1 MKLWYLTCALLASF
15 AVIWAASGE
24 EESEEQEESEAS
36 KLPRQQHG
44 QGFKIISFDAV
55 GKNIAL
61 GLDYLVPFL
70 EVPVKRK
77 RNAPPKPLV
86 IINSAALLSCGLVAA
101 GGIFVGHLIRSLGLE
116 AITGDAHR
124 PIFGNS
130 SNHRPKSSEEMTTTT
145 MAPQASNNAT
155 SRGFFEDEYSLPK
168 IFENFKL
175 VYKNET
181 GDRVGESKNQLFSF
195 NFCLNYNIFIATSLP
210 NILNTIERTFLKNDV
225 DLSTCLLKSICTLT
239 RKAGDKVRQGQ
250 ATDMEHLLDNATS
263 WSWLLSWLEQSA
275 FREAIDAG
283 KVPGPHHCSAKYP
296 ECKWAVPEDKIE
308 ELVRNNVQFK

>member
-1 MKLWYLTCALLASF
+1 MKLWYLTCVLLASF

-24 EESEEQEESEAS
+24 GEPEEQEETEAS
-36 KLPRQQHG
+36 KLPRQQPG
-44 QGFKIISFDAV
+44 QGFKILSFDAV

-86 IINSAALLSCGLVAA
+86 IVNSAALLSCGLVAA

-130 SNHRPKSSEEMTTTT
+130 SNHKPKSSEEMTTTT
-145 MAPQASNNAT
+145 IPPPSSDNAT
-155 SRGFFEDEYSLPK
+155 SRGLFENDFGLPK

-181 GDRVGESKNQLFSF
+181 GDRV
-195 NFCLNYNIFIATSLP
+195 ATSLP
-210 NILNTIERTFLKNDV
+210 NILSTIERTFIKNDV
-225 DLSTCLLKSICTLT
+225 DLSTCILKSVCTLT
-239 RKAGDKVRQGQ
+239 RKASERVRKGE
-250 ATDMEHLLDNATS
+250 ATDIEHLLDNATS
-263 WSWLLSWLEQSA
+263 WSWLLSLLEQSA

-283 KVPGPHHCSAKYP
+283 KVSGLHHCSAKYP
-296 ECKWAVPEDKIE
+296 ECKWSVPEEKIL

>member
-1 MKLWYLTCALLASF
+1 MKLWYLTCVLLASF

-24 EESEEQEESEAS
+24 EESEEQEESEAT
-36 KLPRQQHG
+36 KLPRQQHD
-44 QGFKIISFDAV
+44 QGFKIVSFDAV

-116 AITGDAHR
+116 AITGDAYR

-130 SNHRPKSSEEMTTTT
+130 SNHKPKSSEEMTTNT

-181 GDRVGESKNQLFSF
+181 GDRV
-195 NFCLNYNIFIATSLP
+195 ATSLP

-283 KVPGPHHCSAKYP
+283 KVSGPHHCSVKYP